1 MVRIASEDP
10 KQARKDAA
18 LRGLLDNYERA
29 VLDHFECSGIPDSWD
44 DEEQQDIDEAK
55 LEAANRLLR
64 LRTRLFRLASA
75 GEVEGIVLTPDAMHA
90 MCAEARRD
98 EINRAADFLLEQ
110 AARCFDRGS
119 SHDHHEAQV
128 LVRYSALLRDMSPF
142 PYKPRPTEVSFD
154 TSIPKD

>member
-1 MVRIASEDP
+1 MVRITSEDP

-29 VLDHFECSGIPDSWD
+29 AVDLFEVEGVPDSWD
-44 DEEQQDIDEAK
+44 DEEQRDIDRAK
-55 LEAANRLLR
+55 QEAANRLLR

-75 GEVEGIVLTPDAMHA
+75 GEVEGILLTPEAMHA
-90 MCAEARRD
+90 MCEEARRD
-98 EINRAADFLLEQ
+98 EINRAADWLLTQ

-128 LVRYSALLRDMSPF
+128 LTRYSALLRDMSPF
-142 PYKPRPTEVSFD
+142 PYRPREDSASFAL
-154 TSIPKD
+154 PE

>member
-10 KQARKDAA
+10 EQARKDAA

-29 VLDHFECSGIPDSWD
+29 AVDLFEANGISDSWD
-44 DEEQQDIDEAK
+44 DEEQRDIDRAK
-55 LEAANRLLR
+55 QEAANRLLR

-75 GEVEGIVLTPDAMHA
+75 GEVEGILLTPEAIHA
-90 MCAEARRD
+90 MCEEARRD
-98 EINRAADFLLEQ
+98 EINRAADWLLTQ

-128 LVRYSALLRDMSPF
+128 LTRYSALLRDMSPF
-142 PYKPRPTEVSFD
+142 PYRPREDSASFAL
-154 TSIPKD
+154 PE